1 MNKVDN
7 KNCVHFDDDIKTNNF
22 NGNSHLIYDDCYE
35 NQQENESK
43 GPGGYQLNNLYSCQC
58 GIPEVIK
65 LATNGPGYSSKQFR
79 DGYGWSYC
87 QIDDDSKLRNAKNLT
102 NLRCLNQLQERFN
115 LTTPYL
121 GRGMCDA
128 ELELKLQPGEDTFQ
142 NRPCNTLAGKDMTD
156 YHFEKYGQVHNRDF
170 NIDKLEELS
179 SKEKEE
185 LNNISTQYY
194 DSMESLN
201 YKKALLDTARIQ
213 SVEDRHLSKLNTL
226 LD

>member
-7 KNCVHFDDDIKTNNF
+7 KNCVHFDDNIKTNNF

-156 YHFEKYGQVHNRDF
+156 YHMLPMIECLKKNVQDKKHIIEEENGWVRSGIPSRQVIRNKDYLEKCGY
-170 NIDKLEELS
+170 I
-179 SKEKEE
+179 
-185 LNNISTQYY
+185 Y
-194 DSMESLN
+194 DGKFWKQN
-201 YKKALLDTARIQ
+201 KI
-213 SVEDRHLSKLNTL
+213 N
-226 LD
+226 